1 MWNDYNNNL
10 IVSTTHFIN
19 NGSTD
24 KSTYSLLVFSSS
36 RIWME
41 WIPVQ
46 IRTSECAQ
54 AKYNMPVSETKKL
67 FETFIGLEFCGVGH
81 HSRCSNLLVPVFVSV
96 LMISFLLSITLGL
109 VFNEHKGFDETSIS
123 VCGIF
128 GVLTSPLIYWHLLIN
143 YGRICVLTDNLLDIV
158 DRNCEE
164 EQRIKELRSCSFILS
179 FPFPQQPNRR
189 LHEECCTRRHDEQ
202 SNCWWNLEWAHCKL
216 FQ

>member
-1 MWNDYNNNL
+1 MLNNYINL
-10 IVSTTHFIN
+10 IVTTHFIN

-24 KSTYSLLVFSSS
+24 ESTHIHFLYFSSS

-46 IRTSECAQ
+46 LRTSECTQ

-67 FETFIGLEFCGVGH
+67 FQTFIGLEFCGVGH

-128 GVLTSPLIYWHLLIN
+128 GVLTSPLIYWHLLKN
-143 YGRICVLTDNLLDIV
+143 YRRICSLTDNLLDTV

-164 EQRIKELRSCSFILS
+164 E
-179 FPFPQQPNRR
+179 
-189 LHEECCTRRHDEQ
+189 
-202 SNCWWNLEWAHCKL
+202 
-216 FQ
+216 